1 MPLSTT
7 TPRGPSSF
15 NNHHGTPVRRIPRG
29 TGQKTD
35 SASRMLRQAM
45 ANKRRIRGMSQRVL
59 SHEDR
64 LALQAAHS
72 RLVEVIATI
81 TGKPEEVTT
90 GTRSIIDETM
100 DEARARYAAADK
112 ASKRSNP
119 RKKTTGQR
127 QKAKARPQRYTGE
140 YHDEPRRNNAAA
152 IAASRPAVSAD
163 PKAEAFQN
171 GEYDPTAN

>member
-1 MPLSTT
+1 MPLTQT
-7 TPRGPSSF
+7 TPRGSSPF
-15 NNHHGTPVRRIPRG
+15 SHHHSSPVRRIPRG
-29 TGQKTD
+29 NGPKTD
-35 SASRMLRQAM
+35 SASHMLRQAM

-127 QKAKARPQRYTGE
+127 KKAKARPERYTGE
-140 YHDEPRRNNAAA
+140 HNKPTEVEEIPGLISPPRNVF
-152 IAASRPAVSAD
+152 PDQKAD
-163 PKAEAFQN
+163 AFQD
-171 GEYDPTAN
+171 GLYSANEN